1 MARQAVIRKTHQ
13 EIHNKGSRLRDFILG
28 WQDGLVN
35 VLGVMLGLIS
45 VTNDV
50 RIILIAALS
59 AACAESISMAAV
71 AYTSFKAEKEYY
83 MSEVAREKSEMERVP
98 DVERN
103 EIRIIY
109 RRIGFSG
116 ALLDSIVRHI
126 TSDKKRWLDVMME
139 QELKIFPSD
148 ITPSNIAMVVGVSA
162 FVGSLMPVIPF
173 IFFPISSAVWI
184 TLVFSTILLFGIGIY
199 KAVTTVGN
207 PLRSGLE
214 MAFIG
219 MAAAFAG
226 YAVGAILGSAIK

>member
-13 EIHNKGSRLRDFILG
+13 EIHDKGSRMRDFILG

-71 AYTSFKAEKEYY
+71 AYTSFKAEKDYY
-83 MSEVAREKSEMERVP
+83 QSEVARERHEM
-98 DVERN
+98 DVMPNAERN
-103 EIRIIY
+103 EIRVIY
-109 RRIGFSG
+109 SRIGFRG
-116 ALLDSIVRHI
+116 LILDKIVKHI

-139 QELKIFPSD
+139 QELRIFPSD
-148 ITPSNIAMVVGVSA
+148 ITPLNIAAVVGISA
-162 FVGSLMPVIPF
+162 FVGSIMPIIPLL
-173 IFFPISSAVWI
+173 FFPIGTAIWV
-184 TLVFSTILLFGIGIY
+184 TLVFSTVLLFGIGIY
-199 KAVTTVGN
+199 KAHATIGN
-207 PLRSGLE
+207 PLRSGIEL
-214 MAFIG
+214 AFIG

-226 YAVGAILGSAIK
+226 YAVGANFGTLIH

>member
-50 RIILIAALS
+50 KIILIAALS

-71 AYTSFKAEKEYY
+71 AYTSFKAEKDYY

-103 EIRIIY
+103 EIRVIY
-109 RRIGFSG
+109 RQIGFSG
-116 ALLDSIVRHI
+116 ILLNSIVRHI

-139 QELKIFPSD
+139 QELRIFPSD
-148 ITPSNIAMVVGVSA
+148 ITPSNIAMVVGISA
-162 FVGSLMPVIPF
+162 FIGSLMPIIPF
-173 IFFPISSAVWI
+173 IFFPISSAMWI
-184 TLVFSTILLFGIGIY
+184 ALIFSTIILFGIGIY
-199 KAVTTVGN
+199 KAITTIGN

-219 MAAAFAG
+219 MAAASAG
-226 YAVGAILGSAIK
+226 YGVGAILGAAIK

>member
-71 AYTSFKAEKEYY
+71 AYTSFKAEKDYY

-103 EIRIIY
+103 EIRVIY
-109 RRIGFSG
+109 KRIGFSG
-116 ALLDSIVRHI
+116 LLLDNVVRHI

-139 QELKIFPSD
+139 QELRIFPSD
-148 ITPSNIAMVVGVSA
+148 ITPSNIAIVVGVSA
-162 FVGSLMPVIPF
+162 FIGSLMPILPF
-173 IFFPISSAVWI
+173 IFFPINSAVLI
-184 TLVFSTILLFGIGIY
+184 ALVFSTALLFGIGIY

-226 YAVGAILGSAIK
+226 YVVGALFGAAIA

>member
-50 RIILIAALS
+50 KIILIAALS

-71 AYTSFKAEKEYY
+71 AYTSFKAEKDYY

-103 EIRIIY
+103 EIRVIY
-109 RRIGFSG
+109 RQIGFSG
-116 ALLDSIVRHI
+116 ILLNSIVRHI

-148 ITPSNIAMVVGVSA
+148 ITPSNIAMVVGISA
-162 FVGSLMPVIPF
+162 FIGSLMPVIPF

-184 TLVFSTILLFGIGIY
+184 ALIFSTVLLFGIGVY
-199 KAVTTVGN
+199 KAITTVGN

-219 MAAAFAG
+219 MAAASAG
-226 YAVGAILGSAIK
+226 YAVGAILGAAIR

>member
-50 RIILIAALS
+50 KIILIAALS

-71 AYTSFKAEKEYY
+71 AYTSFKAEKDYY

-103 EIRIIY
+103 EIRVIY

-116 ALLDSIVRHI
+116 ILLNGIVRHI

-148 ITPSNIAMVVGVSA
+148 ITPSNIAMVVGISA
-162 FVGSLMPVIPF
+162 FIGSLMPVIPF

-184 TLVFSTILLFGIGIY
+184 ALIFSTVLLFGIGVY
-199 KAVTTVGN
+199 KAITTVGN

-219 MAAAFAG
+219 MAAASAG
-226 YAVGAILGSAIK
+226 YAVGAILGAAIR

>member
-50 RIILIAALS
+50 KIILIAALS

-71 AYTSFKAEKEYY
+71 AYTSFKAEKDYY

-103 EIRIIY
+103 EIRVIY
-109 RRIGFSG
+109 RQIGFSG
-116 ALLDSIVRHI
+116 ILLNSIVRHI

-139 QELKIFPSD
+139 QELRIFPSD

-162 FVGSLMPVIPF
+162 FIGSLMPVIPF
-173 IFFPISSAVWI
+173 IFFPISSAMWI
-184 TLVFSTILLFGIGIY
+184 ALIFSTIILFGIGIY
-199 KAVTTVGN
+199 KAITTIGN

-219 MAAAFAG
+219 MAAASAG
-226 YAVGAILGSAIK
+226 YGVGAILGAAIK

>member
-50 RIILIAALS
+50 KIILIAALS

-71 AYTSFKAEKEYY
+71 AYTSFKAEKDYY
-83 MSEVAREKSEMERVP
+83 MSEVAREKSEMDRVP

-103 EIRIIY
+103 EIKVIY
-109 RRIGFSG
+109 KHIGFSG
-116 ALLDSIVRHI
+116 ALLDGIVRHI

-148 ITPSNIAMVVGVSA
+148 ITPSNIAMVVGISA
-162 FVGSLMPVIPF
+162 FIGSLMPVLPF
-173 IFFPISSAVWI
+173 IFFPISSAVWMA
-184 TLVFSTILLFGIGIY
+184 LVFSTVLLFGIGVY
-199 KAVTTVGN
+199 KAITTVGN

-219 MAAAFAG
+219 MAAASAG
-226 YAVGAILGSAIK
+226 YAVGAILGAVIK

>member
-1 MARQAVIRKTHQ
+1 MARQAFIRKTHQ

-35 VLGVMLGLIS
+35 VLGIMLGLIS

-50 RIILIAALS
+50 KIILIAALS

-71 AYTSFKAEKEYY
+71 AYTSFKAEKDYY
-83 MSEVAREKSEMERVP
+83 MSEVAREKSEMEKVP

-103 EIRIIY
+103 EVKIIY
-109 RRIGFSG
+109 RRVGFSG
-116 ALLDSIVRHI
+116 VLLDSIVRHI

-162 FVGSLMPVIPF
+162 FVGSLMPVLPF
-173 IFFPISSAVWI
+173 IFFPISSAI
-184 TLVFSTILLFGIGIY
+184 LIALVFSTTLLFGIGVY
-199 KAVTTVGN
+199 KAITTVGN

-219 MAAAFAG
+219 MAAASAG
-226 YAVGAILGSAIK
+226 YGVGAILGAAIK

>member
-13 EIHNKGSRLRDFILG
+13 EIHNKGSRMRDFILG

-71 AYTSFKAEKEYY
+71 AYTSFKAEKDYY
-83 MSEVAREKSEMERVP
+83 MSEVDREKSEMERVP

-103 EIRIIY
+103 EIKVIY
-109 RRIGFSG
+109 RRVGFSG
-116 ALLDSIVRHI
+116 ALLDSIVKHV

-148 ITPSNIAMVVGVSA
+148 ITPSNIAMVVGISA
-162 FVGSLMPVIPF
+162 FIGSLMPVIPF

-184 TLVFSTILLFGIGIY
+184 ALIFSTALLFGIGIY

-219 MAAAFAG
+219 MAAAFGG
-226 YAVGAILGSAIK
+226 YAVGAILGAAIK

>member
-45 VTNDV
+45 VTSDV
-50 RIILIAALS
+50 KIILIAALS

-71 AYTSFKAEKEYY
+71 AYTSFKAEKDYY

-98 DVERN
+98 NVERN
-103 EIRIIY
+103 EIRVIY
-109 RRIGFSG
+109 KRIGFSG
-116 ALLDSIVRHI
+116 LLLDNVVRHI

-139 QELKIFPSD
+139 QELRIFPSD
-148 ITPSNIAMVVGVSA
+148 ITPSNIAAVVGISA
-162 FVGSLMPVIPF
+162 FMGSLIPVIPF
-173 IFFPISSAVWI
+173 IFFPISTAMWVA
-184 TLVFSTILLFGIGIY
+184 LVFSTIILFGIGIY

-226 YAVGAILGSAIK
+226 YVVGAIFGVVIA

>member
-50 RIILIAALS
+50 KIILIAALS

-71 AYTSFKAEKEYY
+71 AYTSFKAEKDYY

-103 EIRIIY
+103 EIRVIY
-109 RRIGFSG
+109 RQIGFSG
-116 ALLDSIVRHI
+116 ILLNSIVRHI

-139 QELKIFPSD
+139 QELRIFPSD
-148 ITPSNIAMVVGVSA
+148 ITPSNIAMVVGISA
-162 FVGSLMPVIPF
+162 FIGSLMPVIPF

-184 TLVFSTILLFGIGIY
+184 ALIFSTVLLFGIGVY
-199 KAVTTVGN
+199 KAITTVGN

-219 MAAAFAG
+219 MAAASAG
-226 YAVGAILGSAIK
+226 YGVGALLGAAIK

>member
-50 RIILIAALS
+50 KIILIAALS

-71 AYTSFKAEKEYY
+71 AYTSFKAEKDYY
-83 MSEVAREKSEMERVP
+83 MSEVAREKSEMDRGP

-103 EIRIIY
+103 EIRVIY
-109 RRIGFSG
+109 SQIGFRG
-116 ALLDSIVRHI
+116 ILLNGIVRHI

-148 ITPSNIAMVVGVSA
+148 ITPSNIAMVVGISA
-162 FVGSLMPVIPF
+162 FIGSLMPVLPF
-173 IFFPISSAVWI
+173 IFFPISSAVWMA
-184 TLVFSTILLFGIGIY
+184 LVFSTVLLFGIGVY
-199 KAVTTVGN
+199 KAITTVGN

-219 MAAAFAG
+219 MAAASAG
-226 YAVGAILGSAIK
+226 YAVGAILGAVIK

>member
-50 RIILIAALS
+50 KIILIAALS

-71 AYTSFKAEKEYY
+71 AYTSFKAEKDYY

-103 EIRIIY
+103 EIRVIY
-109 RRIGFSG
+109 RQIGFSG
-116 ALLDSIVRHI
+116 ILLNSIVRHI

-139 QELKIFPSD
+139 QELRIFPSD
-148 ITPSNIAMVVGVSA
+148 ITPSNIAMVVGISA
-162 FVGSLMPVIPF
+162 FIGSLMPIIPF
-173 IFFPISSAVWI
+173 IFFPISSAMWI
-184 TLVFSTILLFGIGIY
+184 ALIFSTIILFGIGIY
-199 KAVTTVGN
+199 KAITTIGN

-219 MAAAFAG
+219 MAAASAG
-226 YAVGAILGSAIK
+226 YGVGAILGAAIR

>member
-50 RIILIAALS
+50 KIILIAALS

-71 AYTSFKAEKEYY
+71 AYTSFKAEKDYY

-103 EIRIIY
+103 EIRVIY
-109 RRIGFSG
+109 RQIGFSG
-116 ALLDSIVRHI
+116 ILLNSIVRHI

-139 QELKIFPSD
+139 QELRIFPSD
-148 ITPSNIAMVVGVSA
+148 ITPSNIAMVVGISA
-162 FVGSLMPVIPF
+162 FIGSLMPIIPF
-173 IFFPISSAVWI
+173 IFFPISSAMWI
-184 TLVFSTILLFGIGIY
+184 ALIFSTIILFGIGVY
-199 KAVTTVGN
+199 KAITTVGN

-219 MAAAFAG
+219 MAAASAG
-226 YAVGAILGSAIK
+226 YGVGAILGAAIK

>member
-50 RIILIAALS
+50 KIILIAALS

-71 AYTSFKAEKEYY
+71 AYTSFKAEKDYY

-103 EIRIIY
+103 EIRVIY
-109 RRIGFSG
+109 RQIGFSG
-116 ALLDSIVRHI
+116 ILLNSIVRHI

-148 ITPSNIAMVVGVSA
+148 ITPSNIAMVVGISA
-162 FVGSLMPVIPF
+162 FIGSLMPVIPF

-184 TLVFSTILLFGIGIY
+184 ALIFSTVLLFGIGVY
-199 KAVTTVGN
+199 KAITTVGN

-219 MAAAFAG
+219 MAAASAG
-226 YAVGAILGSAIK
+226 YGVGALLGAAIK

>member
-50 RIILIAALS
+50 KIILIAALS

-71 AYTSFKAEKEYY
+71 AYTSFKAEKDYY
-83 MSEVAREKSEMERVP
+83 MSEIAREKSEMEKVP

-103 EIRIIY
+103 EIKVIY

-116 ALLDSIVRHI
+116 VLLDSIVRHI

-148 ITPSNIAMVVGVSA
+148 ITPSNIAMVVGISA
-162 FVGSLMPVIPF
+162 FIGSLMPVLPF
-173 IFFPISSAVWI
+173 IFFPINSAVWV
-184 TLVFSTILLFGIGIY
+184 TLAFSTVLLFGIGVY

-219 MAAAFAG
+219 MAAASAG
-226 YAVGAILGSAIK
+226 YGVGALLGAAIK

>member
-13 EIHNKGSRLRDFILG
+13 EIHNKGSRMRDFILG

-71 AYTSFKAEKEYY
+71 AYTSFKAEKDYY
-83 MSEVAREKSEMERVP
+83 MSEVAREKSEMEKVP

-103 EIRIIY
+103 EIKVIY